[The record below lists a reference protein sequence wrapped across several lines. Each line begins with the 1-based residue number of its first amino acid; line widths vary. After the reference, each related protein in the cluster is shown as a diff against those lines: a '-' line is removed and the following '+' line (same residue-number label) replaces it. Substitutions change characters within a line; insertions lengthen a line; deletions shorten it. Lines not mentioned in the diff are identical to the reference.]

1 MTKIAYF
8 VPTTEKTSV
17 EGVMRL
23 FQDNIW
29 KLYSLLESI
38 IMDREV

>member
-8 VPTTEKTSV
+8 VPITEKTLV
-17 EGVMRL
+17 EGVVRL
-23 FQDNIW
+23 FRDNIW
-29 KLYSLLESI
+29 KLYGLLESI